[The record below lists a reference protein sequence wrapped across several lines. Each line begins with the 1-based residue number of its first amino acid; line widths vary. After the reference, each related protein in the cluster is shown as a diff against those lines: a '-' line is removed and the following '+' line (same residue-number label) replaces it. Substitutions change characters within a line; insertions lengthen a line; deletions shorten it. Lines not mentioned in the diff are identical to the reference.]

1 MGWSLRLG
9 LTRGRYRT
17 TLNRWSHVFSD
28 MPTLAQRGT
37 KASSQPA
44 FSMPPIS
51 IAPFQP
57 NSFSIFMTCCF
68 AAGSF
73 PQIIILTS
81 FDFGSTICELGA
93 GFEHLTIFAD
103 GSLGLTRWPREAVG
117 EDN

>member
-68 AAGSF
+68 AADSVIHEITF
-73 PQIIILTS
+73 PALDSVAAIHGLVAEFVPFTHVV
-81 FDFGSTICELGA
+81 A
-93 GFEHLTIFAD
+93 GKLRSA
-103 GSLGLTRWPREAVG
+103 SL
-117 EDN
+117 